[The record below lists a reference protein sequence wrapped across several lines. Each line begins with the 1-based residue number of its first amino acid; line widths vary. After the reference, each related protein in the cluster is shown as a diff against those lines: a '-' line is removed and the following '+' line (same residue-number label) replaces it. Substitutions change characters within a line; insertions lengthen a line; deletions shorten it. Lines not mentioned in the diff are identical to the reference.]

1 MNETL
6 TRAPDASVAHA
17 LFELHPL
24 AALVVDAQG
33 RVTDANPAAHW
44 LAPQPTTLP
53 QLADLLDAEQAAAS
67 ACRRA
72 VAEGA
77 GWHGTLRIGPP
88 GGVRRIADVQVV
100 AAPPSERT
108 RLCLVRPAPDDAP
121 APEPAIAQVADIAP
135 VMLWTQDP
143 DGRAT
148 WFSAP
153 WRAFT
158 GRRQGELCGDGW
170 VADVHPEDTERCL
183 AIHRASFEERHPFSL
198 DYRLR
203 RHDGQYRWVLVHA
216 VPQHEADGRFAGYVG
231 SAVDIHERKA
241 LEEQLAAHAQSLRL
255 GDRRQNE
262 FLAML
267 SHQLRSPLA
276 PIANA
281 ASVLRT
287 LEDGNATLVRLREI
301 IERQVGRLRR
311 LVDDLVDVTRVMQ
324 GQITL
329 VKGRVGVQDLLRAAS
344 EASQAKLDAAGHTLR
359 VDAPAAAA
367 WVIGDP
373 VRLAQAIGNILG
385 NAATFTTEPSV
396 ISLRART
403 VGDTLEIAV
412 RDEGQGITAEF
423 LPFVFDLFARQ
434 DLQSGHNTSGLGL
447 GLPLARRIAQLH
459 GGDVK
464 AFSEG
469 PGKGA
474 EFVVSL
480 PLAHDKD
487 GRAPSEDTPVAP
499 GHRVLLIEENPDSR
513 YLMRLQVE
521 LWGHQVATA
530 GTVDESLR
538 LLDAFRPEVVLYD
551 IEDTEAASPDRFA
564 RLRNALGADV
574 LFVAL
579 TGFGHRG
586 GESAARAL
594 GFDRVLV
601 KPLRPDQL
609 LQALRPRQAQADP
622 RSP

>member
-1 MNETL
+1 VNETL

-44 LAPQPTTLP
+44 LAPQHASLP
-53 QLADLLDAEQAAAS
+53 QLADLLDAEQAAAG

-88 GGVRRIADVQVV
+88 GGARRIADVQVV

-121 APEPAIAQVADIAP
+121 APKPAIAQVADIAP

-170 VADVHPEDTERCL
+170 LADVHPEDTERCV
-183 AIHRASFEERHPFSL
+183 AIHRASFEERHAFSL

-216 VPQHEADGRFAGYVG
+216 VPHHEADGRFAGYVG

-287 LEDGNATLVRLREI
+287 LEDRNPTLGRLREI

-329 VKGRVGVQDLLRAAS
+329 VKGRVRVQDLLRAAS

-359 VDAPAAAA
+359 VDAPAASA
-367 WVIGDP
+367 WVVGDP
-373 VRLAQAIGNILG
+373 VRLAQALGNILS

-403 VGDTLEIAV
+403 VGDSLEIAV
-412 RDEGQGITAEF
+412 RDEGLGITAEF

-434 DLQSGHNTSGLGL
+434 DLQSGHGGGGLGL

-480 PLAHDKD
+480 PLARDKD
-487 GRAPSEDTPVAP
+487 GPDPALDTPVVP

-538 LLDAFRPEVVLYD
+538 LLDAFRPEVVLCD
-551 IEDTEAASPDRFA
+551 IEDTEAALPDRFA
-564 RLRNALGADV
+564 RLRNALGTDV

-609 LQALRPRQAQADP
+609 LQALRPLDQTADTHEP
-622 RSP
+622 